1 MSIPYPRNF
10 DQNLDE
16 EVWAARYEAV
26 VKQLDPGDVIAEV
39 EDQVAQIVA
48 PKAHPLYGVVAYY
61 LESGGPETG
70 RLPWNLDAL
79 AAAYDALVKAALDRL
94 IDARLAQEV
103 D

>member
-1 MSIPYPRNF
+1 
-10 DQNLDE
+10 
-16 EVWAARYEAV
+16 
-26 VKQLDPGDVIAEV
+26 
-39 EDQVAQIVA
+39 
-48 PKAHPLYGVVAYY
+48 VAYY